1 MGRVGLVTLLRAY
14 QLTGFVIGRPSA
26 PSTCEGSCDSRT
38 VSQLVEVDSGVRG
51 ADTCGNPPEP
61 PRWPGMRGP
70 LQGGPLRFSVGCVKP
85 RDRARD
91 LRCPCTAPSRH
102 PRTCGRNGPISC
114 DCSRWASAA
123 QEWAA
128 MTSGLLADRL
138 GGPWPAPCPD
148 QPDSPRGS
156 RKSRNATN
164 RARAP
169 ATKSSNRPTSSCQ
182 PASP

>member
-85 RDRARD
+85 GTRPRLEVPLHCPLTTPSYLWAERAD
-91 LRCPCTAPSRH
+91 LVRLQQM
-102 PRTCGRNGPISC
+102 GY
-114 DCSRWASAA
+114 AA

-148 QPDSPRGS
+148 QPDSPAVPG
-156 RKSRNATN
+156 N
-164 RARAP
+164 RATPPTGRAP